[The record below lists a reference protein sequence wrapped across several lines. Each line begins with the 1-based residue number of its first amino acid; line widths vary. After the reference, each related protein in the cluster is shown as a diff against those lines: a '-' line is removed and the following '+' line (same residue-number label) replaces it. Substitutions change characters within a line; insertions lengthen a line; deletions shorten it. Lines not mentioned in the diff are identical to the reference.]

1 MPSAEERQ
9 RMIATAA
16 YLRAEQRGFVGG
28 DPAAD
33 WLAAEAEV
41 DRRLAAQKREGAA
54 FQRMYE
60 EVARALSEAREKVSA
75 QTLEDALQKASA
87 VVREAGEYTGETV
100 GKVTEAVKKEL
111 AVTAMRLAPRWEALS
126 GEAAGLFEVWQG
138 RSKAFLGRA
147 ATATGEWLQQLGG
160 RLESQTYRAG
170 EISGPGTFEC
180 TQCAERQVLAEP
192 GHLGQCPKCQGSEFR
207 RVQPA

>member
-9 RMIATAA
+9 RMIAAAA

-41 DRRLAAQKREGAA
+41 DQRLAAQKHERAA
-54 FQRMYE
+54 LQRMYE
-60 EVARALSEAREKVSA
+60 EVARALGEVREKVSA
-75 QTLEDALQKASA
+75 QALEDALQKASA

-100 GKVTEAVKKEL
+100 SKVTEAVKKEL
-111 AVTAMRLAPRWEALS
+111 AVTAMRLAPKWEALS
-126 GEAAGLFEVWQG
+126 GEAAGLFEVWQD

-170 EISGPGTFEC
+170 EMSGAGTFEC
-180 TQCAERQVLAEP
+180 TQCGERQVLGEP
-192 GHLGQCPKCQGSEFR
+192 GHLGECLKCQGSEFR
-207 RVQPA
+207 RV

>member
-1 MPSAEERQ
+1 
-9 RMIATAA
+9 MIATAA
-16 YLRAEQRGFVGG
+16 YMRAERRRFVGG
-28 DPAAD
+28 DAVAD

-41 DRRLAAQKREGAA
+41 NQSLAAQRQEKERAA
-54 FQRMYE
+54 FERMYKEVRHALE
-60 EVARALSEAREKVSA
+60 EVREKVSA
-75 QTLEDALQKASA
+75 QTIQDALQKASA

-100 GKVTEAVKKEL
+100 SKVTEAVKKEL
-111 AVTAMRLAPRWEALS
+111 AVTAMRLAPKWEALS

-138 RSKAFLGRA
+138 RSKTFLGRA